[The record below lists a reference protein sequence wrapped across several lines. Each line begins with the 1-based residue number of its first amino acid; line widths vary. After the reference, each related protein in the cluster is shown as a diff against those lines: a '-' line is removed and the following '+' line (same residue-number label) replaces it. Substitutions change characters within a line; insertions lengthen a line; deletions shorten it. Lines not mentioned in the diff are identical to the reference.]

1 MDLDNIT
8 DIEVLKNT
16 LKKYMVQM
24 KKMHIQMMAQIIFLK
39 KGFGIMLLKMKQA

>member
-8 DIEVLKNT
+8 DIEVLKSA

-24 KKMHIQMMAQIIFLK
+24 KKSCTFK
-39 KGFGIMLLKMKQA
+39 